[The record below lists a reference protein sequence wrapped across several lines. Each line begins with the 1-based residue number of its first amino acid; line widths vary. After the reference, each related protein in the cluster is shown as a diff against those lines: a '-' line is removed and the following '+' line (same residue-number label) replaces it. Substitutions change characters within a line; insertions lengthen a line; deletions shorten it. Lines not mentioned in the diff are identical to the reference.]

1 MGRYRLDERAVSRDD
16 PGFEGFL
23 ATLYESK
30 RRPLCL
36 CRGEPGIAM
45 YISNV
50 GGHFIVKRMPE
61 TGAHHDPTCDSYE
74 PPAELSGL
82 GQVAGS
88 AIHENPEEGL
98 TDLRLA
104 FSLTRLP
111 GRGSGIPSGA
121 EHDSVRT
128 DGSKLTLR
136 ATLHHLWDRAGFT
149 RWSPAMA
156 GKRNWH
162 IVRKYVLQAAQQQRA
177 KGQLLSD
184 QLFMPE
190 VFSAE
195 RKGELAQRRQA
206 ALTVV
211 APPAKGARRL
221 MLLVGE
227 VKEIRQARYGHK
239 VVVKHVPDFP
249 FTIADD
255 LHERLT
261 KRFADELALWNA
273 NEDSHLL
280 IVGTFGLGVT
290 GIAALEE
297 VALMVTTGQWI
308 PYENLSEKALIDVLI
323 QQHRRFL
330 KGLRYNLPS
339 NKALASV
346 ILSDTKPQAT
356 AMYIV
361 AAGVEEA
368 YVNQVDALARESDL
382 ARWTWRV
389 DAGQAMPEL
398 PPAANQTKSTTH

>member
-1 MGRYRLDERAVSRDD
+1 MTRYRLDERAVSRDD

-23 ATLYESK
+23 ATLYECK

-45 YISNV
+45 YISKV

-61 TGAHHDPTCDSYE
+61 TGAHHDPICDSYE

-88 AIHENPEEGL
+88 AIRESPEEGV

-104 FSLTRLP
+104 FSLTRLA
-111 GRGSGIPSGA
+111 GRGSGIASGA
-121 EHDSVRT
+121 EHDNVRT

-162 IVRKYVLQAAQQQRA
+162 IVRKYLLQAAQQQRA
-177 KGQLLSD
+177 KGRLLSEHV
-184 QLFMPE
+184 LIPE
-190 VFSAE
+190 PFSAE
-195 RKGELAQRRQA
+195 HKEELAQRRQA
-206 ALTVV
+206 ALIPV
-211 APPAKGARRL
+211 AAPARGARRL
-221 MLLVGE
+221 MLLIGE

-239 VVVKHVPDFP
+239 IVVKHLPDFP
-249 FTIADD
+249 FTIAQD

-261 KRFADELALWNA
+261 RRFADELALWNA

-280 IVGTFGLGVT
+280 IVGTFGLGMT

-297 VALMVTTGQWI
+297 VALMVTNGQWL
-308 PYENLSEKALIDVLI
+308 PYENLPEKTLLEALV
-323 QQHRRFL
+323 QGHRRFL

-339 NKALASV
+339 TKPLASV
-346 ILSDTKPQAT
+346 ILSDTKPQAK
-356 AMYIV
+356 ALYVI
-361 AAGVEEA
+361 AAGVA
-368 YVNQVDALARESDL
+368 GDDASQAAALARDSEL
-382 ARWTWRV
+382 ASWIWRV
-389 DAGQAMPEL
+389 DRGQAMPEL
-398 PPAANQTKSTTH
+398 PPAASRPGPTRH